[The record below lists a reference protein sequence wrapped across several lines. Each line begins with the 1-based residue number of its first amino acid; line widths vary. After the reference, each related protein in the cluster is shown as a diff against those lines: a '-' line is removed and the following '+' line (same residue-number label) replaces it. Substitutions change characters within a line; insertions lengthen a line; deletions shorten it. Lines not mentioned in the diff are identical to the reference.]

1 MCGPAVDSRVDN
13 CTSGSLLIRDIIVH
27 VRGNM
32 LKIVTGML
40 VASALLAVAGC
51 GGKSEAEKKS
61 EAAAAASGSG
71 RGTIT
76 CEGSAMSKP
85 TGLPSGFP
93 QPDAVTYVKASTSG
107 PTVIV
112 DGYSTE
118 SLEGMYVEY
127 KDRINE
133 AGYKVEFSE
142 IEKDRGDSEVAYKA
156 KTTEGII
163 ALRGGKACANGHV
176 SVHITNRPS

>member
-1 MCGPAVDSRVDN
+1 
-13 CTSGSLLIRDIIVH
+13 
-27 VRGNM
+27 M
-32 LKIVTGML
+32 LKIVIGVL
-40 VASALLAVAGC
+40 VAGALLAAAGC
-51 GGKSEAEKKS
+51 GGKSEAEKER
-61 EAAAAASGSG
+61 EAAAAGGSG

-76 CEGSAMSKP
+76 CEGSATSKP

-93 QPDAVTYVKASTSG
+93 QPDAVTYVNATKSG

-142 IEKDRGDSEVAYKA
+142 LEEDRGDSEVAYKTA
-156 KTTEGII
+156 GAQSTEGIV
-163 ALRGGKACANGHV
+163 ALRGGSSCANGNV
-176 SVHITNRPS
+176 SVHITNRPSD

>member
-1 MCGPAVDSRVDN
+1 
-13 CTSGSLLIRDIIVH
+13 
-27 VRGNM
+27 M
-32 LKIVTGML
+32 LKVVIGVL
-40 VASALLAVAGC
+40 AASALLAVAGC
-51 GGKSEAEKKS
+51 GKSDAEKQS

-76 CEGSAMSKP
+76 CEGSATSKP

-93 QPDAVTYVKASTSG
+93 QPDAVTYVEVTKSG

-127 KDRINE
+127 KDRVNE

-142 IEKDRGDSEVAYKA
+142 IEKDRGDSEVAYKTPGA
-156 KTTEGII
+156 NSTEGIV
-163 ALRGGKACANGHV
+163 ALRGGSSCANGNV
-176 SVHITNRPS
+176 SVHITNRPSG

>member
-1 MCGPAVDSRVDN
+1 MLR
-13 CTSGSLLIRDIIVH
+13 IVI
-27 VRGNM
+27 GA
-32 LKIVTGML
+32 LA
-40 VASALLAVAGC
+40 ASALLAVAGC
-51 GGKSEAEKKS
+51 GKREAEKRS

-76 CEGSAMSKP
+76 CEGSATSKP
-85 TGLPSGFP
+85 TGLPSDFP
-93 QPDAVTYVKASTSG
+93 QPDAVTYVSATKRG

-127 KDRINE
+127 KDRVNE

-142 IEKDRGDSEVAYKA
+142 LEKDRGDSEVAYKTPGA
-156 KTTEGII
+156 VGTEGII
-163 ALRGGKACANGHV
+163 ALRGGSSCANGNV
-176 SVHITNRPS
+176 SVHITNRPSG

>member
-1 MCGPAVDSRVDN
+1 
-13 CTSGSLLIRDIIVH
+13 
-27 VRGNM
+27 M
-32 LKIVTGML
+32 LKIVIGVL

-51 GGKSEAEKKS
+51 GGKSEAEKER
-61 EAAAAASGSG
+61 EAAAAAAGSG

-76 CEGSAMSKP
+76 CEGSATSKA
-85 TGLPSGFP
+85 TGLPAGFP
-93 QPDAVTYVKASTSG
+93 QPDAVTYVSATKSG
-107 PTVIV
+107 PTVVV

-142 IEKDRGDSEVAYKA
+142 LEKDRGDSEVAYKTSGA
-156 KTTEGII
+156 NSTEGII
-163 ALRGGKACANGHV
+163 ALRGGESCANGNV
-176 SVHITNRPS
+176 SVHITNRPSG